1 MISLRRQLLVTV
13 IAVSAI
19 ATTLSGTLAFIRAR
33 DEANALFD
41 YQLQQ
46 LALALSDRPLGGNL
60 PRLGGVAGFDFVI
73 QVWDRFGIRR
83 YYSHPHR
90 VLPDRAQLG
99 FATVPTSEGNW
110 RVFSLARPDQVIQVA
125 QPVRVRQRLA
135 LAAAL
140 RTVAPLLWVLPLL
153 LLASWWV
160 IGRGLKPL
168 ARLATEV
175 GERNPEALTPIP
187 LSHTPEEARPLVG
200 ALNSLL
206 DRLAT
211 ALDRQRAFTADA
223 AHELRTPLTA
233 LKLQLQWLERADSD
247 AERRAAL
254 AELAAGHA
262 RVMHVLEQLLT
273 LARSE
278 GAPIAH
284 HPVDLVRLAGDVLA
298 THAPLAESRGID
310 LGLDAPASMT
320 TVVGDPAALRSLVGN
335 LVANALRHAPDGG
348 QVDVR
353 LAENGGQVT
362 LEVADT
368 GPGIAEAE
376 RERVF
381 DRFYRAADAGEG
393 GSGLGLAIVQAVAT
407 RHGAVIDLGQADL
420 GGLSVRVR
428 FPPYPTPALVQGD

>member
-13 IAVSAI
+13 LAVSVV
-19 ATTLSGTLAFIRAR
+19 ATALSGTLAFVRAR

-41 YQLQQ
+41 YQLRQ
-46 LALALSDRPLGGNL
+46 LALALSDRPFGAEV

-73 QVWDRFGIRR
+73 QVWDRFGVRR

-125 QPVRVRQRLA
+125 QPLRVRQRLA
-135 LAAAL
+135 LAAAW
-140 RTVAPLLWVLPLL
+140 RTVAPVLWVLPLL
-153 LLASWWV
+153 LLAAWWV
-160 IGRGLKPL
+160 IGRGLRPL
-168 ARLATEV
+168 DRLASEV
-175 GERNPEALTPIP
+175 GQRNPEALAPIP
-187 LSHTPEEARPLVG
+187 LSHTPEEAQPLVA
-200 ALNSLL
+200 ALNALL
-206 DRLAT
+206 DRLAA

-233 LKLQLQWLERADSD
+233 LKLQLQWLEHADSD
-247 AERRAAL
+247 AERRTAL
-254 AELAAGHA
+254 TELAAGHA

-284 HPVDLVRLAGDVLA
+284 QPVDLARLAGDVLA
-298 THAPLAESRGID
+298 TQAPLAEARAID
-310 LGLDAPASMT
+310 LGLDAAPDGA
-320 TVVGDPAALRSLVGN
+320 TVTGDAAALRSLVGN
-335 LVANALRHAPDGG
+335 LVANALRHAPRQGR
-348 QVDVR
+348 VDVR
-353 LAENGGQVT
+353 VTAERDGVL
-362 LEVADT
+362 LEVADN

-393 GSGLGLAIVQAVAT
+393 GSGLGLAIVQAVAQ
-407 RHGAVIDLGQADL
+407 RHGATIVLDGADL

-428 FPPYPTPALVQGD
+428 FPLPASGD